1 MSEKTKVT
9 VQINGRD
16 VTLVHDESD
25 DYIQRIVLYLN
36 NKIQA
41 LTKGGVKMN
50 EAAELALTSITI
62 TDELFKAQ
70 KNYVAV
76 KNEVKRLMDE
86 YEELKRTNSLLNE
99 QIEQLL
105 SKVDQLE
112 KDILK
117 KDVQLSNANKNRT

>member
-1 MSEKTKVT
+1 MAEKIKST
-9 VQINGRD
+9 VIINGRE
-16 VTLVHDESD
+16 VTLVHDESE

-41 LTKGGVKMN
+41 LTKGGVKLN
-50 EAAELALTSITI
+50 EATELALTSITI

-70 KNYVAV
+70 KNFVAV

-86 YEELKRTNSLLNE
+86 YEELKRTNSTLNS

-105 SKVDQLE
+105 AKIDQLE
-112 KDILK
+112 KDNLK
-117 KDVQLSNANKNRT
+117 KDVQISNANKNRL